1 MKYTLPSYFNTT
13 SLKGKK
19 LQREIVTAKSQ
30 EKIILDYFKVKK
42 SLSPSQVY
50 RFRGVIG
57 LGNAPITSIRRSITM
72 LTYDD
77 KLVKT
82 EKQRIGLYGKP
93 EFVWELKTGQI
104 AINL

>member
-1 MKYTLPSYFNTT
+1 MYTLLSYFNTT
-13 SLKGKK
+13 ALRGKS

-57 LGNAPITSIRRSITM
+57 LGNVPITSIRRSITM
-72 LTYDD
+72 LTYGK

-104 AINL
+104 NIFS